1 VRPQRMA
8 LLWIPAAG
16 TQADT
21 LFCTG
26 LSMNT
31 SASRS
36 ALALAV
42 TLCFAAPAF
51 AEGDVVVISGARFAA
66 DPALLPIGATTIT
79 AAEIRRA
86 GVSDVNQA
94 IRKIGG
100 VYGRQSLTGSPDF
113 GLDLR
118 GFGTNSDQNMVVVLD
133 GVRLSENELA
143 GPLLSTIPVDSVE
156 RIDIMRGGASVLYG
170 EGATGG
176 VIQIFTKRPEANATR
191 GTMFAEGG
199 QFGAGEL
206 RGSMA
211 KAWDGFAIDLAAGHQ
226 RTDNYRDN
234 NEFKQSQFS
243 GGAQWTTAFGR
254 FGVRAAIARQ
264 DSRFAGSLSQ
274 AQFEADPRQTLTP
287 NDFGKVDSDRY
298 TAFYEQKL
306 GAFDFAA
313 ELSHRKKETEATF
326 VTSFGNFSSHYD
338 SKQTQFS
345 PRVRHLAQFGGNV
358 NELVAGIDLARWN
371 RVSDGIYDTTQ
382 RSKAFYVRDEIKF
395 GGAYQP
401 RLAVGARRELFDK
414 DAADANGANA
424 VYDVT
429 QAHNA
434 WEVQGSVLAAPNLTV
449 FAKAGQ
455 SFRVA
460 NADENGFTP
469 VWGVPLDTQTS
480 HDVELGAGYALGGIK
495 LDARVFRHNL
505 DNEIFYDPTA
515 GMFGANT
522 NLDPTRREG
531 FELDASARVARD
543 WQLSGHYQH
552 VKAEFR
558 EGPNKGREMV
568 LVPRNIVTARL
579 AWLPSDGQTA
589 DVGVQWVDEQR
600 YGSDFANTCA
610 GRIPSF
616 TTIDARYARKFG
628 PWELAVS
635 GLNLADKHFYT
646 AAFGCRSGIYPSD
659 GRQLKLSAR
668 YDF

>member
-1 VRPQRMA
+1 
-8 LLWIPAAG
+8 
-16 TQADT
+16 
-21 LFCTG
+21 
-26 LSMNT
+26 MNNF
-31 SASRS
+31 ASRR

-42 TLCFAAPAF
+42 SLCFAAPAF

-79 AAEIRRA
+79 AAEIRRS

-133 GVRLSENELA
+133 GVRLSENELS

-176 VIQIFTKRPEANATR
+176 VINIVTKRPEAGATR
-191 GTMFAEGG
+191 GTVFAEGG

-211 KAWDGFAIDLAAGHQ
+211 KAWDGFAMDLSAGHQ

-234 NEFKQSQFS
+234 NEFKQSHFG
-243 GGAQWTTAFGR
+243 GGAQWTTAYGR
-254 FGVRAAIARQ
+254 FGVRAEITRQ
-264 DSRFAGSLSQ
+264 DNRFAGSLTQ
-274 AQFEADPRQTLTP
+274 AQFDANPRQTNTP
-287 NDFGKVDSDRY
+287 NDFGKLDSDRY

-306 GAFDFAA
+306 GAFDIAA
-313 ELSHRKKETEATF
+313 ELSHRKKETDATF
-326 VTSFGNFSSHYD
+326 VSSFGTFSSHYE

-345 PRVRHLAQFGGNV
+345 PRVRHLAQFGELL
-358 NELVAGIDLARWN
+358 NEVVAGVDLARWN
-371 RVSDGIYDTTQ
+371 RVTDGTYDTTQ
-382 RSKAFYVRDEIKF
+382 RSKAFYLRDEIKF

-401 RLAVGARRELFDK
+401 RLAAGVRRELFDK
-414 DAADANGANA
+414 EATDPLRAQPA
-424 VYDVT
+424 YDVT

-449 FAKAGQ
+449 YAKAGQ
-455 SFRVA
+455 SYRVA

-469 VWGVPLDTQTS
+469 VWGVPLKTQAS
-480 HDVELGAGYALGGIK
+480 HDVELGAGYSVAGVK
-495 LDARVFRHNL
+495 LDGRVFRHNL
-505 DNEIFYDPTA
+505 TDEIFFDPTA
-515 GMFGANT
+515 GVFGANT
-522 NLDPTRREG
+522 NLAPTRREG
-531 FELDASARVARD
+531 FELDASAHVARD
-543 WQLSGHYQH
+543 WQVSGHYQH

-558 EGPNKGREMV
+558 EGPNAGREMV
-568 LVPRNIVTARL
+568 LVPKNIVTARL

-600 YGSDFANTCA
+600 FGSDFSNTCSA
-610 GRIPSF
+610 RIPSF
-616 TTIDARYARKFG
+616 TTVDARYARKYG
-628 PWELAVS
+628 PWEVAIS
-635 GLNLADKHFYT
+635 GLNLADKHYYT

-659 GRQLKLSAR
+659 GRQLKLSVR